1 MGSAQWASGTISSA
15 AGVSRR
21 LRLRRHAPLARVA
34 LASSARDLILSDARK
49 WTEYAPVPLGADLT
63 DDHELVAALA
73 AAFPEF
79 RTLLYYRL
87 SASGDAKVKALLPAL
102 PRIWRPHRTLRFHPG
117 RLGPG
122 CFILHGYSTG
132 VAARSIGAN
141 FVVGQHVVIGYK
153 AAGELP
159 TIGGDVSVYVG
170 AIVIGDVTIGDGA
183 VVGARTVICK
193 DVPAGAVM
201 VGPAARQLDSERG
214 CEAAAPGTPAR

>member
-1 MGSAQWASGTISSA
+1 MGSAQWVAGTISGA
-15 AGVSRR
+15 AGLSRR
-21 LRLRRHAPLARVA
+21 LRLRHHAPLARLA

-49 WTEYAPVPLGADLT
+49 WTEYAPVPLGVDPGDLR
-63 DDHELVAALA
+63 ELVAALA

-87 SASGDAKVKALLPAL
+87 SASGDPGVRPLLPVL
-102 PRIWRPHRTLRFHPG
+102 RRIWRPHRTLRFYPG

-159 TIGGDVSVYVG
+159 TIGDDVSVYVG
-170 AIVIGDVTIGDGA
+170 AIVIGDVMIGDGA
-183 VVGARTVICK
+183 VVGAGAVVCK
-193 DVPAGAVM
+193 DVPPGAVM
-201 VGPAARQLDSERG
+201 VGPAARPLDPRQ
-214 CEAAAPGTPAR
+214 R